1 MIHCNYE
8 VRDKDIASVA
18 SKQQQVYGLLNWAD
32 QGATECGALNVIN
45 INNNMGLE
53 KARDKEKRYG
63 DDKTTFKTKSVL
75 LIVYHLCVKHVS
87 NRTYKLKCLHGHV
100 VMSFTNF
107 QNVHT
112 IITTD
117 SMNVSGRTV
126 HYIFFSVWCAC
137 ERASMSIWVHKHLN
151 DTNNV
156 IRTLC
161 SNYTNTCSQI
171 DDSTGF
177 VRIEKFY
184 LEITLSFEHSTH
196 IARSHSRLCVHVVL
210 TGRNGSLVVSS
221 LFTPHILRSSRQIFE
236 HDSVNGCY
244 VISL

>member
-1 MIHCNYE
+1 MTCSQSYTVAISNAEILKKKYHLWCRWLSWHIVRIHCRKNMIHCNYE

-18 SKQQQVYGLLNWAD
+18 SKQQQVYVLNWAD

-126 HYIFFSVWCAC
+126 HYIFFGLVCV
-137 ERASMSIWVHKHLN
+137 RASVYEYMSTQASKWHKQ
-151 DTNNV
+151 
-156 IRTLC
+156 C
-161 SNYTNTCSQI
+161 
-171 DDSTGF
+171 DS
-177 VRIEKFY
+177 
-184 LEITLSFEHSTH
+184 
-196 IARSHSRLCVHVVL
+196 
-210 TGRNGSLVVSS
+210 
-221 LFTPHILRSSRQIFE
+221 
-236 HDSVNGCY
+236 Y
-244 VISL
+244 VM